1 MTRPRPADLVDI
13 IPGYAINALMHRA
26 LSWDDARIL
35 LAVVRHGTQ
44 AAASKA
50 LGVDQATVSR
60 RLLRL
65 EDVIGTP
72 LFLRDGTRLVPTDVA
87 QRMAQRAEE
96 AEASLLAA
104 FSVDA
109 EAQNEGSV
117 RITAVP
123 MITAH
128 VLAPALKLL
137 HQLAPGIVVELVGTH
152 ENLSLTRREADIAL
166 RLARP
171 SNGSFLARRIATV
184 HYGVFA
190 AKGLD
195 REDLPWIGYDET
207 LSDVPE
213 ARWLARREGEPVIAR
228 GADLET
234 ILQAVRIG
242 VGKAVMPLAIGR
254 RDLALVELLAPE
266 PPPLRE
272 LWLLVERQ
280 VRQIRRVA
288 LTMGWVEAVVREAFT
303 AHEEQESDI
312 HAAAQ

>member
-1 MTRPRPADLVDI
+1 
-13 IPGYAINALMHRA
+13 MHRA

-117 RITAVP
+117 RVTAVP

-137 HQLAPGIVVELVGTH
+137 HDLAPGVIVELVGTQ

-171 SNGSFLARRIATV
+171 NNGSFLARRIASV

-190 AKGLD
+190 AKGSE
-195 REDLPWIGYDET
+195 RENLPWIGYDEM

-242 VGKAVMPLAIGR
+242 AGKAIMPTAIAR
-254 RDLALVELLAPE
+254 RDRALVELVAPE
-266 PPPLRE
+266 PPPTRE

-288 LTMGWVEAVVREAFT
+288 LTMGWVEAVVRDAFGS
-303 AHEEQESDI
+303 HEEAPPELRVVS
-312 HAAAQ
+312 

>member
-1 MTRPRPADLVDI
+1 
-13 IPGYAINALMHRA
+13 MHKS

-72 LFLRDGTRLVPTDVA
+72 LFLREGTRLIPTEVA
-87 QRMAQRAEE
+87 QRMAERSEE
-96 AEASLLAA
+96 AESSLVAA
-104 FSVDA
+104 FSIDA
-109 EAQNEGSV
+109 NEQSEGAV
-117 RITAVP
+117 RVTAVP

-137 HQLAPGIVVELVGTH
+137 RELAPGVIVELVGTQ

-171 SNGSFLARRIATV
+171 SAGSFLARRVATLS
-184 HYGVFA
+184 YGVLVRR
-190 AKGLD
+190 GSE
-195 REDLPWIGYDET
+195 RESLPWVGFDET
-207 LSDVPE
+207 LADLPE
-213 ARWLARREGEPVIAR
+213 ARWLAKREGEAVIAR
-228 GADLET
+228 GADYET
-234 ILQAVRIG
+234 ILQIVRAG
-242 VGKAVMPLAIGR
+242 CGRALLPTFLAK
-254 RDLALVELLAPE
+254 RDPALIALPAAE
-266 PPPLRE
+266 PPTRE
-272 LWLLVERQ
+272 VWLLVERQ

-288 LTMGWVEAVVREAFT
+288 LTLGWIEAVVRDAFPADSGAMAET
-303 AHEEQESDI
+303 KARTTG
-312 HAAAQ
+312 A

>member
-1 MTRPRPADLVDI
+1 
-13 IPGYAINALMHRA
+13 MHKS

-72 LFLRDGTRLVPTDVA
+72 LFLREGTRLIPTEVA
-87 QRMAQRAEE
+87 QRMAERSEE
-96 AEASLLAA
+96 AESSLVAA
-104 FSVDA
+104 FSIDA
-109 EAQNEGSV
+109 NEQSEGAV
-117 RITAVP
+117 RVTAVP

-137 HQLAPGIVVELVGTH
+137 RELAPGVIVELVGTQ

-171 SNGSFLARRIATV
+171 SAGSFLARRVATLS
-184 HYGVFA
+184 YGVLVRR
-190 AKGLD
+190 GSE
-195 REDLPWIGYDET
+195 RESLPWVGFDET
-207 LSDVPE
+207 LADLPE
-213 ARWLARREGEPVIAR
+213 ARWLAKREGEPVIAR
-228 GADLET
+228 GADYET
-234 ILQAVRIG
+234 ILQIVRAG
-242 VGKAVMPLAIGR
+242 CGRALLPTFLAK
-254 RDLALVELLAPE
+254 RDPALIALPAAE
-266 PPPLRE
+266 PPTRE
-272 LWLLVERQ
+272 VWLLVERQ

-288 LTMGWVEAVVREAFT
+288 LTLGWIEAVVRDAFPADSGAMAET
-303 AHEEQESDI
+303 KARTTG
-312 HAAAQ
+312 A